1 MLFIAL
7 EAANAVLKLPPSQIK
22 MMSISKTARAEVM
35 KEYGE
40 KIKEVAKQAAEEVIK
55 KALKEGHKTGGS
67 NKTEASIS
75 IAIPTIQAQ
84 CKV

>member
-1 MLFIAL
+1 
-7 EAANAVLKLPPSQIK
+7 

-35 KEYGE
+35 EEYGE

>member
-1 MLFIAL
+1 M
-7 EAANAVLKLPPSQIK
+7 E
-22 MMSISKTARAEVM
+22 
-35 KEYGE
+35 EYGE